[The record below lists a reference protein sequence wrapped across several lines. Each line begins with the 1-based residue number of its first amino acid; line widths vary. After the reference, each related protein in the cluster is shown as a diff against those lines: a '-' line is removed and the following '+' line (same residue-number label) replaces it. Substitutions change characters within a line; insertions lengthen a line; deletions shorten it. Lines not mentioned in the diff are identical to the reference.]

1 MFCLERMV
9 NYPEGFIMRGDEA
22 ATVDAVAPRK
32 ASPTRGDVIVLEV
45 TLHLD
50 QVDAIVRRM
59 RESRVDALRFR
70 LEERS

>member
-1 MFCLERMV
+1 MV
-9 NYPEGFIMRGDEA
+9 DYPEGFIMRGEEA
-22 ATVDAVAPRK
+22 RAARVNDVPTVK
-32 ASPTRGDVIVLEV
+32 ASTSKGDVIVLEV

-50 QVDAIVRRM
+50 QVDAIVRRV